1 MKIDFHV
8 HMVASYEWYS
18 PRMWEGFIRL
28 SIIGSG
34 RSFDDEMSRLEDL
47 YDPEGRKLIRS
58 LEEAGID
65 KAVIFPS
72 SDYDLLEEAG
82 CAGISIEERNLK
94 CYQLATENP
103 DKFIPFLNIDP
114 RRKNALQLFVDGL
127 DQYGVR
133 GLKLLPGSGF
143 YPHDKT
149 VYPLYEIAS
158 ERGVPVL
165 FHSGPL
171 VSPMKSK
178 FADPLCIDEV
188 AADFPDMT
196 IVMAHSAFGYW
207 PISLSMAQNKP
218 NIYLELSGWQT
229 YCVRDPYYFH
239 RSVRTIVNIITS
251 RRVLFGTD
259 SPFLTRVLSHKEYIE
274 AISNPPE
281 AILETGL
288 GLSPSELEDIL
299 GGNACRLLRLDE

>member
-18 PRMWEGFIRL
+18 PRMWAGFIRL
-28 SIIGSG
+28 STVGSG
-34 RSFDDEMSRLEDL
+34 RSLDEEMSLIENL
-47 YDPEGRKLIRS
+47 YDPEGRKLIQA

-72 SDYDLLEEAG
+72 SDYDLLGEAG
-82 CAGISIEERNLK
+82 CAGVSIEERNLK
-94 CYQLATENP
+94 CYQLAAKNP

-114 RRKNALQLFVDGL
+114 RRKNALKLFLDGL
-127 DQYGVR
+127 DRHGVS

-143 YPHDKT
+143 FPHDKI

-158 ERGVPVL
+158 KRKVPVL

-188 AADFPDMT
+188 AADFPEMS
-196 IVMAHSAFGYW
+196 IVMAHSAFGSW
-207 PISLSMAQNKP
+207 PISLSIAQNKP

-229 YCVRDPYYFH
+229 YCARDPYYFY
-239 RSVRTIVNIITS
+239 RSVRTIVNIIS
-251 RRVLFGTD
+251 SKRVLFGTD

-281 AILETGL
+281 DILEKGL
-288 GLSPSELEDIL
+288 HLSRTELEDIL
-299 GGNACRLLRLDE
+299 GGNACRLLHLS